1 MITQCVC
8 WGMSFRSVCVLK
20 DVLSDEVCDKLIQRA
35 TLNLGR
41 MTSTEGRMNED
52 NLTEGVSR
60 P

>member
-1 MITQCVC
+1 MITQFVC

-35 TLNLGR
+35 TLNLR
-41 MTSTEGRMNED
+41 RLTSTEGRMNED